1 MKLDKEKQLRAFL
14 DLIAWAEATSTHV
27 LTKCDGY
34 DVIAYGMDGKPEI
47 FTDFSTHPFANGR
60 PGKVFNRR
68 GQRTT
73 ASGRYQFLVRHWD
86 HYRRQLKLPDFGP
99 ASQDKWAIQLIKE
112 RKALDDI
119 YKGRIKSAI
128 KKCSNIWASFPY
140 NSYDQNP
147 KSVDRLIY
155 KFKEFGGVVT
165 E

>member
-1 MKLDKEKQLRAFL
+1 MDKNTQLRAFL
-14 DLIAWAEATSTHV
+14 DLIGWAEGTTTHPATRRG
-27 LTKCDGY
+27 GY
-34 DVIAYGMDGKPEI
+34 DVIAYGIDGKPEV

-73 ASGRYQFLVRHWD
+73 ASGKYQFLIRDWE
-86 HYRRQLKLPDFGP
+86 HYRKQLKLPDFGP
-99 ASQDKWAIQLIKE
+99 DSQDRWAIQLIKE

-147 KSVDRLIY
+147 KSVDRLIN

>member
-86 HYRRQLKLPDFGP
+86 HYLRQLKLPDFGP